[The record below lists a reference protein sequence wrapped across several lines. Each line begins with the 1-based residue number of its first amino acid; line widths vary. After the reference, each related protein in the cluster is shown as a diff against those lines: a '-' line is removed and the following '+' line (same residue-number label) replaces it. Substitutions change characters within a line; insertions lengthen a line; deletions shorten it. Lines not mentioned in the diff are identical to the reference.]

1 MWFPTR
7 IDPKYKK
14 AEFSKPKTIEVQLK
28 SNFEESTIF
37 ANKYRGQG
45 KKEEESLK
53 AGSFF
58 LPLQVKDFF
67 INQRLKCKWGLNEDP
82 R

>member
-7 IDPKYKK
+7 IDPKYTKRRRSS
-14 AEFSKPKTIEVQLK
+14 ANQKTIKVQLK

-45 KKEEESLK
+45 KKEESLN
-53 AGSFF
+53 AWSFF
-58 LPLQVKDFF
+58 LPLQVKDFLRKTKAEM
-67 INQRLKCKWGLNEDP
+67 QMGVE
-82 R
+82 